1 MNLKKYLAFSLLI
14 TGIGACN
21 NNSSDP
27 EFNAQSSTSIS
38 DTLKDT
44 SRNVPAINTQEK
56 NQVPVTTPAAAKST
70 TSSSNL
76 NPEHGQPGHR
86 CDLSVGAPLTSKPV
100 AITQQIQPVPTSKPQ
115 PVTTNIPQP
124 ATTKTTT
131 APGMNPPHGEPGHRC
146 DISVGTPLSQPV
158 KNAAT
163 VSPVIKDSAKK

>member
-1 MNLKKYLAFSLLI
+1 MILKKYLACSLLI
-14 TGIGACN
+14 IGIAACN
-21 NNSSDP
+21 NNSADP
-27 EFNAQSSTSIS
+27 EFNALSSKPMT
-38 DTLKDT
+38 DTIKDT
-44 SRNVPAINTQEK
+44 SQNVPLINPHEQ
-56 NQVPVTTPAAAKST
+56 NQPQLTTPVASNAT

-86 CDLSVGAPLTSKPV
+86 CDLAVGAPLNSKPV
-100 AITQQIQPVPTSKPQ
+100 AITQQIQPVPNNKPQ
-115 PVTTNIPQP
+115 TVTTNIPQP

-158 KNAAT
+158 KNAST